1 MGFAALFFSSF
12 NGFSWFLCDFWMGF
26 AFSFLQFQW
35 IFMIS
40 WGFSHQNL
48 ISMDYFQGKHRQP
61 RKNRENKNRG
71 PGCPVSIF
79 KPQKKTLSNDI
90 RLVEPHL
97 KFQPQR
103 NGGWCCW
110 IPLGHSTVCDVEHGH
125 WQLVYRLKTGDFNH
139 NRVSLAEAI
148 SISSGKHTKN
158 IKKLWN
164 ITMLLM
170 GKSTN

>member
-1 MGFAALFFSSF
+1 MRLLNGICVFFSPVSMDFQDFMGFFSSPKPDL
-12 NGFSWFLCDFWMGF
+12 NGL
-26 AFSFLQFQW
+26 LK
-35 IFMIS
+35 
-40 WGFSHQNL
+40 
-48 ISMDYFQGKHRQP
+48 GKHRQP
-61 RKNRENKNRG
+61 RRNRENKNRG

-110 IPLGHSTVCDVEHGH
+110 IPFGHSTVCDVEHGH

-139 NRVSLAEAI
+139 NCVSLAEAI

-158 IKKLWN
+158 Y
-164 ITMLLM
+164 
-170 GKSTN
+170 GKSPCY